1 MQIKVFHGVR
11 KKKTITIEPVADF
24 EDTPCRET
32 LLEFLYLLYITSDEA
47 RPDEVL
53 QCFEETGTTRRGSGR
68 PLKVTPTIKT
78 IVEEQMWEDDET
90 TAVPLG
96 HLLQNK
102 GTFRGSGYCQM
113 IRQAN
118 ETKRLEFATQY
129 SHKAETG
136 FLDVVY
142 TDETFS

>member
-53 QCFEETGTTRRGSGR
+53 QMF
-68 PLKVTPTIKT
+68 
-78 IVEEQMWEDDET
+78 
-90 TAVPLG
+90 
-96 HLLQNK
+96 
-102 GTFRGSGYCQM
+102 
-113 IRQAN
+113 
-118 ETKRLEFATQY
+118 
-129 SHKAETG
+129 
-136 FLDVVY
+136 
-142 TDETFS
+142 